1 MTTPLLDVSGIAKSF
16 PGVRALDDVSFRLDH
31 GEVLTLAGE
40 NGAGKSTLLGVLG
53 GALHPDAGSVTI
65 DGVRR
70 HAFNPIAALAEG
82 VVIAH
87 QEPAVVPQL
96 TVEQNLLLGR
106 SAAERRAAAAEVA
119 QAMEDIEAMGFH
131 VRSTDK
137 VGRLSP
143 AQRHAMT
150 IAKAFAFGAKIVAL
164 DEPTTAMLEHNA
176 QAVITRVRALARDR
190 GVGVIFVSHKMNE
203 VMAVSDR
210 VVVLRD
216 GRVGYSSAVQ
226 DTSTDQIVRAMV
238 GRELLS
244 FSRQHHP
251 AADAPVIFEATGI
264 VHPTGTGPESL
275 SVRAGEVVGI
285 AGLVGSGRT
294 ELLRA
299 IIHADRG
306 SAASIIVDGHH
317 RNVRTPADA
326 REAGIAF
333 IPEDRKRQG
342 LVLVMPAFANVALTA
357 AKSLVG
363 RMGFISPRAQLR
375 QVTAIGEELAL
386 RPRDVRLKARQYS
399 GGNQQKLVIAKW
411 LRRDSR
417 VFLLDEPTKGVDV
430 GGRAEIYGLIDRLAA
445 SGQAV
450 VVVSSDLPEIIALSD
465 RVLVMRNGRFHSE
478 HIGDDIEE
486 HALVASAMGV
496 SRDAKG
502 TQ

>member
-1 MTTPLLDVSGIAKSF
+1 MTAPLLEMKNVAKSF
-16 PGVRALDDVSFRLDH
+16 PGVRALDDVSLILNH

-40 NGAGKSTLLGVLG
+40 NGAGKSTLLDILG
-53 GALHPDAGSVTI
+53 GSLHPDEGTVTI
-65 DGVRR
+65 EGVRR
-70 HAFNPIAALAEG
+70 QEFTPIAALAEG

-106 SAAERRAAAAEVA
+106 SRDERLHATDQIA
-119 QAMEDIEAMGFH
+119 QALEDVRAMGFEF
-131 VRSTDK
+131 RPTDP

-150 IAKAFAFGAKIVAL
+150 IAKAFTFGAKIVAL

-176 QAVITRVRALARDR
+176 TAVLERVRELARSR
-190 GVGVIFVSHKMNE
+190 GIGVIFVSHKMNE

-216 GRVGYSSAVQ
+216 GRIGYVSQ
-226 DTSTDQIVRAMV
+226 IGDTSVQTIVRAMV
-238 GRELLS
+238 GRELLH
-244 FSRQHHP
+244 FTRHNRP
-251 AADAPVIFEATGI
+251 TADAAVVLEASNI
-264 VHPTGTGPESL
+264 VHPTGTGPEQL
-275 SVRAGEVVGI
+275 EVRAGEVLGV

-299 IIHADRG
+299 IVHADRG
-306 SAASIIVDGHH
+306 TSADIRIDG
-317 RNVRTPADA
+317 RSVRVRSPSDS
-326 REAGIAF
+326 RRAGIAF

-357 AKSLVG
+357 ARSLVEG
-363 RMGFISPRAQLR
+363 PGFIRPWTQARRVAEI
-375 QVTAIGEELAL
+375 AEEVGL
-386 RPRDVRLKARQYS
+386 RPRNVKLKARQFS

-411 LRRDSR
+411 LRCESR
-417 VFLLDEPTKGVDV
+417 VYLFDEPTKGVDV
-430 GGRAEIYGLIDRLAA
+430 GGRAEIYGLIDKLTGGGA
-445 SGQAV
+445 AV

-465 RVLVMRNGRFHSE
+465 RVLVMRNGHVVAE
-478 HIGDDIEE
+478 HIGDEIEE

-496 SRDAKG
+496 SHGSKG
-502 TQ
+502 QE